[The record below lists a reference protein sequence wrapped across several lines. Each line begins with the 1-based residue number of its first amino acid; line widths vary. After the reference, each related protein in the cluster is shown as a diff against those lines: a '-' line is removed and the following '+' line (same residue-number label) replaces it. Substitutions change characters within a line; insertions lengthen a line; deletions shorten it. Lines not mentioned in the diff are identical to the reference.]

1 MSLGRLSAVDI
12 SAGTNTLIY
21 TVPARSTK
29 FSATVNI
36 CNRNDSDVVIR
47 LALVDGVLADLVDAD
62 YIEYDIT
69 VRAGGLIERSD
80 IRMVEG
86 QSLIGYSDSSNVNF
100 QVWA

>member
-1 MSLGRLSAVDI
+1 MTSGRLAAVDI

-21 TVPARSTK
+21 NNPGSHS

-47 LALVDGVLADLVDAD
+47 LGFVDGGLTDLVAAD
-62 YIEYDIT
+62 WIEYDLTI
-69 VRAGGLIERSD
+69 RANGILTRSK
-80 IRMVEG
+80 VEMTPN
-86 QSLIGYSDSSNVNF
+86 QSIVGYSSKANVSF